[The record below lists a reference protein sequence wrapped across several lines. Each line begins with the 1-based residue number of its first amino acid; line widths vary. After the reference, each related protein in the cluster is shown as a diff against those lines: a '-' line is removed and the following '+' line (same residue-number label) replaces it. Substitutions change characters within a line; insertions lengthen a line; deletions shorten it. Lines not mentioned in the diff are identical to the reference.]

1 MKVSFSM
8 NRLFSVILIVFV
20 LSLVSFGT
28 WQLFLGNFEAA
39 FSSAPFLLIIYFF
52 LRPWRK

>member
-1 MKVSFSM
+1 M
-8 NRLFSVILIVFV
+8 NRLVSVILIVFV
-20 LSLVSFGT
+20 LSLVTFGT

-39 FSSAPFLLIIYFF
+39 FSSVPFLLIVYLF

>member
-1 MKVSFSM
+1 M
-8 NRLFSVILIVFV
+8 NSVVSVILIVFV
-20 LSLVSFGT
+20 LALVFFGT

-39 FSSAPFLLIIYFF
+39 FSSAPFLLVIYFF

>member
-1 MKVSFSM
+1 M
-8 NRLFSVILIVFV
+8 NRLVSVILVIFV

-39 FSSAPFLLIIYFF
+39 FSAAPFLLIIYLF
-52 LRPWRK
+52 LKPWRK

>member
-1 MKVSFSM
+1 M
-8 NRLFSVILIVFV
+8 NRLVSIFLVVFV
-20 LSLVSFGT
+20 IALVSFGT

-39 FSSAPFLLIIYFF
+39 FSSAPFLLIVYLF